1 MKTCYKN
8 DFLDAWGIV
17 KNAPRSFNVRE
28 PMLEGF
34 CKFCLSKEN
43 PIIAENDVPPYYRR
57 VRFSTCHVKPVDK
70 NS

>member
-8 DFLDAWGIV
+8 DFLNAWGIV
-17 KNAPRSFNVRE
+17 KNAPRGFNVRE

-43 PIIAENDVPPYYRR
+43 PIMAELEGENELKATQDNQ
-57 VRFSTCHVKPVDK
+57 SI
-70 NS
+70 